1 MPHAFAPSSVNVG
14 HRLRSPSLRRLRQ
27 RARLMIRGP
36 STGTS
41 AMETNVNEIQV
52 GWSAYDEAGED
63 LGQVAE
69 IGKTYVLVRKG
80 LVLPTDLY
88 IPASRIDS
96 IDGRESTF
104 TVAVLKED
112 VEHLGWENPPTDSAG
127 TSTTDRVK
135 VPYRP

>member
-1 MPHAFAPSSVNVG
+1 
-14 HRLRSPSLRRLRQ
+14 
-27 RARLMIRGP
+27 
-36 STGTS
+36 
-41 AMETNVNEIQV
+41 METNVNEIQV

-96 IDGRESTF
+96 IDGRKSTF